1 MKNRVYL
8 DYNATAPL
16 RPEARDAL
24 LAALDIGNPS
34 SVHEEGRKARALV
47 EAARRDIAEL
57 VIAHPETVVFTSGGT
72 EACNLALKLRDAP
85 ASQDG
90 RKPASQDGR
99 KIERLLVSAIEHSA
113 VLQAAKES
121 GMPVEEI
128 GVTAA
133 GTLDMAALAKA
144 LEDDA
149 PALVCVML
157 ANNETGVIQPMAEI
171 GRMVKA
177 HGSLLFCD
185 AVQAAGKI
193 PINMIAMGID
203 ALSLSGHKL
212 GAPMGIG
219 ALVTRPGVVVPPM
232 LIGGGQELGRRAGS
246 ENISGIAAFAAA
258 AKAAKASLQAF
269 QELAQMRDDME
280 AALRA
285 AAPDVQIFG
294 HGAPRLANT
303 SCFALQGLNSETL
316 VMALDLSGIAVSAG
330 SACSSGKVSR
340 SHVLG
345 AMGVETH
352 ISKGV
357 LRVSL
362 GWQSTPDDS
371 EKLVAAWAELA
382 HKKSQKA
389 AE

>member
-1 MKNRVYL
+1 MSTMMTRTYL

-16 RPEARDAL
+16 RPEAREAL
-24 LAALDIGNPS
+24 LSALHIGNPS

-57 VIAHPETVVFTSGGT
+57 VISHPETVIFTSGGT
-72 EACNLALKLRDAP
+72 EACNLALNLREAP
-85 ASQDG
+85 KG
-90 RKPASQDGR
+90 

-113 VLQAAKES
+113 VLQAAHES
-121 GMPVEEI
+121 DLPVTEI
-128 GVTAA
+128 PVTPA
-133 GTLDMAALAKA
+133 GAVDTAALAKL

-171 GRMVKA
+171 GRMVKE

-185 AVQAAGKI
+185 AVQAAGKT
-193 PINMIAMGID
+193 PINMIGMGID

-212 GAPMGIG
+212 GAPMGVG
-219 ALVTRPGVVVPPM
+219 ALVTGPGVVVPPM

-258 AKAAKASLQAF
+258 AKASKTALGDF
-269 QELAQMRDDME
+269 QELAAIRDDME
-280 AALRA
+280 AELRA
-285 AAPDVQIFG
+285 IAPDIHIFG
-294 HGAPRLANT
+294 ASETRLANT
-303 SCFALQGLNSETL
+303 SCFALDGLNSETL

-340 SHVLG
+340 SHVLA
-345 AMGVETH
+345 AMGAQTD
-352 ISKGV
+352 ISRGV

-362 GWQSTPDDS
+362 GWQTTAADT
-371 EKLVAAWAELA
+371 EKLVNEWSKLA
-382 HKKSQKA
+382 GRAVA

>member
-1 MKNRVYL
+1 MSRIYL

-47 EAARRDIAEL
+47 EAARADVARL
-57 VIAHPETVVFTSGGT
+57 VGAPAETVIFTSGGT
-72 EACNLALKLRDAP
+72 EACNLALGLRQAP
-85 ASQDG
+85 AG
-90 RKPASQDGR
+90 EIK
-99 KIERLLVSAIEHSA
+99 RLLVSAIEHSA
-113 VLQAAKES
+113 VLAAAKES
-121 GMPVEEI
+121 GLPVEELPVTPN
-128 GVTAA
+128 GVLDLAA
-133 GTLDMAALAKA
+133 LDAALA
-144 LEDDA
+144 DDT

-157 ANNETGVIQPMAEI
+157 ANNETGVIQPIAEVAAKT
-171 GRMVKA
+171 RA

-185 AVQAAGKI
+185 GVQAAGKI
-193 PINMIAMGID
+193 DINLFALGVD

-212 GAPMGIG
+212 GAPMGVG
-219 ALVTRPGVVVPPM
+219 ALVTRPAVVVPPQ

-258 AKAAKASLQAF
+258 ARAA
-269 QELAQMRDDME
+269 MRDLEAFADLADRRDEME
-280 AALRA
+280 AALQA
-285 AAPDVQIFG
+285 AQAQLVVYG
-294 HGAPRLANT
+294 KGAPRLANT
-303 SCFALQGLNSETL
+303 SCFALSGLNAETL
-316 VMALDLSGIAVSAG
+316 VMAMDLAGISVSAG

-340 SHVLG
+340 SHVLA
-345 AMGVETH
+345 AMQAEPH

-362 GWQSTPDDS
+362 GWQSRAEDTQ
-371 EKLVAAWAELA
+371 KLVNEWSKLA
-382 HKKSQKA
+382 GQTLA